1 MQNRFVKNLLLLLTL
16 NLLIKPFWILGIDR
30 SIQNRVGDSDYGLFL
45 SVSSF
50 SFLFYIL
57 LDLGITN
64 FNNRNIAR
72 NQRQLQKHFAGIMG
86 VKIILGVVY
95 MLLLMAFGMI
105 IGYGPEQMSVLFW
118 VGINATM
125 LSMIMYLRSNV
136 SGLMLFVA
144 DSFLSVL
151 DRLLMILLCSLL
163 LWTPLLG
170 RTLTI
175 SDYVYAQTIAYTLT
189 FLVALAAVMQHA
201 GRLAPTFDRKFMGM
215 ILRRSAPYAL
225 LVLLMSFYNRLEPVL
240 IERLLPEDSGLLQTG
255 IYAKAFRLF
264 DAGNN
269 ISMLFAVL
277 LLPMFASMLK
287 KKEPVAGLVRLSFS
301 LIFALSAIVAISGI
315 MYAEPLMKLLY
326 GLRPGED
333 EIGFAARI
341 AQSAGIFSLLMVAY
355 VAVSTTYVFGTLLTA
370 NGSLRLLNTIAG
382 AGVLLSLIMNFLLIP
397 RYEATGAAISSLT
410 VQTAMA
416 VVQYIAAR
424 RVVGFNLGSQ
434 FFIRLLAFLLIFMA
448 SAFGIRQLEVSWLVS
463 FGLTLTAGI
472 ISVLLIGLVSVRDIL
487 THLMPSGNRLKSG

>member
-45 SVSSF
+45 SLSSF

-86 VKIILGVVY
+86 VKIILGMVY
-95 MLLLMAFGMI
+95 MLLLMAFGKL
-105 IGYGPEQMSVLFW
+105 IGYGSQQMSVLFW
-118 VGINATM
+118 VGINAM
-125 LSMIMYLRSNV
+125 LLSMIMYLRSNV

-163 LWTPLLG
+163 LWTSLLG
-170 RTLTI
+170 RKLSI

-189 FLVALAAVMQHA
+189 FLVALAVVMQHA
-201 GRLAPTFDRKFMGM
+201 GRLAPTFDRKFMWM

-240 IERLLPEDSGLLQTG
+240 IERLLPDESGLLQTG

-287 KKEPVAGLVRLSFS
+287 KKEPVAGLVKLAFS
-301 LIFALSAIVAISGI
+301 LIFALSAIVALSGI
-315 MYAEPLMKLLY
+315 LYAEPIMTLLY

-333 EIGFAARI
+333 EIGFTARI
-341 AQSAGIFSLLMVAY
+341 VQSANIFGLLMVAY

-370 NGSLRLLNTIAG
+370 NGSLRLLNTIA
-382 AGVLLSLIMNFLLIP
+382 ACGVLLSLVLNFLLIP
-397 RYEATGAAISSLT
+397 RYQATGAAISSLT
-410 VQTAMA
+410 VQAAMA
-416 VVQYIAAR
+416 IVQYIAAR
-424 RVVGFNLGSQ
+424 RVVGFKFGKTHLL
-434 FFIRLLAFLLIFMA
+434 RLLAFVMIFTI
-448 SAFGIRQLEVSWLVS
+448 SALVIRQVEAAWLVS
-463 FGLTLTAGI
+463 LLLTVSAGVVAVPL
-472 ISVLLIGLVSVRDIL
+472 SGLVSPKDIYSYL
-487 THLMPSGNRLKSG
+487 LPSGIRGN